1 MRTSVIVSAAVAVL
15 LFTAPSCNK
24 DKDTGRLH
32 ARMMDSPIAGNVE
45 EVNIDIQ
52 GAEAHLAGAGWINLP
67 VQNGVYNLLDFVNG
81 VDTLFINSDIPAGK
95 LTQFRLILGA
105 QNSIKVDNNLHS
117 LRVPSGSQSGLK
129 INVNEEITDA
139 ATTVLF
145 LDFDAGRS
153 IKQNGNGEYEL
164 HPVIRGFN
172 ATQTGAITGHY
183 AAAAGSGV
191 VVEAQNGNQFF
202 TTYADRRTGHFM
214 LRGLPP
220 GSYTVRV
227 YVPDVAAAVSVS
239 VVNVTAN
246 ALVDLGAL

>member
-1 MRTSVIVSAAVAVL
+1 MRTSVIISATVAVML
-15 LFTAPSCNK
+15 LITPSCKK
-24 DKDTGRLH
+24 DSDTGRLH

-52 GAEAHLAGAGWINLP
+52 AAEAHLAGSGWINLP
-67 VQNGVYNLLDFVNG
+67 VQNGIYNLLDFVNG

-95 LTQFRLILGA
+95 LTQFRLILGS
-105 QNSIKVDNNLHS
+105 QNSIKVNNVLHT
-117 LRVPSGSQSGLK
+117 LTVPSGSQSGLK
-129 INVNEEITDA
+129 INVNEDITDA

-153 IKQNGNGEYEL
+153 VKQNGNGTYEL

-172 ATQTGAITGHY
+172 AMQTGAITGHY

-191 VVEAQNGNQFF
+191 VIEAQSGNQFYN
-202 TTYADRRTGHFM
+202 TYADRRTGHFM

-239 VVNVTAN
+239 VVTVNAN